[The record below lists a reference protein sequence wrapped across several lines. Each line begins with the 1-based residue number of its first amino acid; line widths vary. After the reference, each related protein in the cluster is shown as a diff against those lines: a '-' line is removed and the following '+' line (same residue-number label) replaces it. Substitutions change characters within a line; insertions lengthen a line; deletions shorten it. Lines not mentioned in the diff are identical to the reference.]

1 MARKISI
8 DASEAFVNGTP
19 FKRDNTAVVV
29 MTSGTVQLF
38 LFDNCIAQKV
48 KNEMHITTAGW
59 ETVTTKDRL
68 NALPGVSIY
77 QKDHQWYLN
86 DLPWDGEWIEP
97 SKIILR
103 TLNIDE
109 AAA

>member
-8 DASEAFVNGTP
+8 DAAEAFVNGTP
-19 FKRDNTAVVV
+19 FKRSNTEVKALAY
-29 MTSGTVQLF
+29 GGAQLF
-38 LFDNCIAQKV
+38 LFDNMIAQRV
-48 KNEMHITTAGW
+48 HGELHITAANW

-77 QKDHQWYLN
+77 QKEHQWYLN
-86 DLPWDGEWIEP
+86 DLPWDGTWIEP

-103 TLNIDE
+103 TLNIED
-109 AAA
+109 AA